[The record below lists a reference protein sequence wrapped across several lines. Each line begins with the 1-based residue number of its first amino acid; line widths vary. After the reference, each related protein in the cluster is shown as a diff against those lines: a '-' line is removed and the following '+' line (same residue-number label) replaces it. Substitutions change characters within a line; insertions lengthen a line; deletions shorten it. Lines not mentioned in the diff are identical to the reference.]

1 MLVRYKNKNMKINIY
16 LNEAEL
22 DINNINVTDFNKN
35 TQNLKDDL
43 SMTKLDFSS
52 IRTLKGDKKLLEK
65 SFQQQKAESLN
76 L

>member
-1 MLVRYKNKNMKINIY
+1 MKINIY